1 VLGALL
7 AASTAHASDVDILF
21 PLNGLFFGLVLV
33 VVLLPTIPMA
43 PVAALAGLYALLGE
57 RRLALGLGTLLVNS
71 ISLAGIAVLF
81 MGLKSHD
88 SSNNLEAIAAIVLPV
103 PLTAM
108 LLWHGMIRHWTSS
121 KKGTAAFMAFVIGG
135 TLFVG
140 EIAYWVISTAPPPPV
155 LDAGYAARRCH
166 RSVRVRC
173 FPFDTWTDQKVDECV
188 AATPVCKTSQPWE
201 EPDECCAATC
211 LAAYAEER
219 ASPSPARTALEVA
232 FDTTHECHPGVQE
245 GFRARG
251 YEPPPIRGR
260 KSTPRV
266 QLGAVPP
273 VPTPSPRPE

>member
-1 VLGALL
+1 M
-7 AASTAHASDVDILF
+7 
-21 PLNGLFFGLVLV
+21 FFGLVFV
-33 VVLLPTIPMA
+33 AVLLPTIPMA
-43 PVAALAGLYALLGE
+43 PVAAVAGLYALIVE

-71 ISLAGIAVLF
+71 ICLAGIAVLF

-108 LLWHGMIRHWTSS
+108 LLWHGMVRHWTSN
-121 KKGTAAFMAFVIGG
+121 KKGTAAFMAFVVGG

-166 RSVRVRC
+166 RLVYGWHPSRTVDV
-173 FPFDTWTDQKVDECV
+173 DTDASIDTCV
-188 AATPVCKTSQPWE
+188 AAFPVCQTPQPWNE
-201 EPDECCAATC
+201 TADCCPATC

-219 ASPSPARTALEVA
+219 AFPSPAEVA
-232 FDTTHECHPGVQE
+232 VMAAFDPTHECHPGVQE

-251 YEPPPIRGR
+251 YQPEPIRGR
-260 KSTPRV
+260 KTTPRV